1 MEHPAEVNIRPALV
15 QVLTHGRME
24 LVLVQVLMNLL
35 VIIRTRSAVRGRVAM
50 ANTLPVFVKAVMNGS
65 GARMT
70 EFGSIVSG
78 ALHRCIYGHVIFNKK
93 SRGETAAF
101 LLFIQL
107 GQKFFLLVGMRLC
120 LADFFKN
127 RQEVAVVPNQGFF
140 AIQARRQLIKLGL
153 KRCIMTIGG
162 NVVEV

>member
-1 MEHPAEVNIRPALV
+1 MEHPAEVNILLALV

-50 ANTLPVFVKAVMNGS
+50 ANTLPVVVKAVMIGS

-78 ALHRCIYGHVIFNKK
+78 ALHRCICGYVIFNKK
-93 SRGETAAF
+93 AAGRPR
-101 LLFIQL
+101 LFYYL
-107 GQKFFLLVGMRLC
+107 YSSGRSFSSWW
-120 LADFFKN
+120 
-127 RQEVAVVPNQGFF
+127 E
-140 AIQARRQLIKLGL
+140 
-153 KRCIMTIGG
+153 
-162 NVVEV
+162 